1 MKITLKTAMYIS
13 RTIKEIE
20 KDKYG
25 NEAMKKRRKL
35 RKYIEKLTDDEWLQ
49 LKKQFLKPFA
59 F

>member
-1 MKITLKTAMYIS
+1 MKITLRTAMYIS
-13 RTIKEIE
+13 RKIKEIG
-20 KDKYG
+20 KDPYS
-25 NEAMKKRRKL
+25 NEAMDKRRKL